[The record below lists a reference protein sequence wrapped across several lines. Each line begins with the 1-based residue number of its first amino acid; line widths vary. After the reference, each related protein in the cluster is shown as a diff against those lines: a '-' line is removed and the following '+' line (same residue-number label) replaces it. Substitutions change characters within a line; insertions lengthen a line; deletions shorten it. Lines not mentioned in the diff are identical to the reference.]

1 MRLYRADNSFIIY
14 PRNMTLIRTYNSI
27 IFAYVSFFLLA
38 AITAAQKRERK
49 YFEQIRKIILL
60 HFGTLV
66 GPRRKGHDWTLIE
79 DYDFQD

>member
-38 AITAAQKRERK
+38 AITAAQKEK
-49 YFEQIRKIILL
+49 GNILNKL
-60 HFGTLV
+60 G
-66 GPRRKGHDWTLIE
+66 K
-79 DYDFQD
+79 